1 MSVYFIEGNVSAFST
16 QLTKFSVKLPTY
28 AADLGFSVDEKK
40 EAVDD
45 AAYMAW
51 IVKTDEDSATSK
63 LAWKAYELLAR
74 EGSVDVTVLIPPS
87 AFVITVSP
95 TLVEPGIQRRFAE
108 KAAKAKANPKCSEAI
123 QKDLG
128 IYSAPDAAVTI
139 TPDLKVASQAGH
151 PELIFTKHG
160 FLVINLY
167 RDAGTG
173 YGTAPYKTLTKSHFV
188 DYDLP
193 AVGVTAHYKYKI
205 VFVENDVEVGNFSPE
220 VSINVIGR

>member
-1 MSVYFIEGNVSAFST
+1 MSYFVEKNVALFST
-16 QLTKFSVKLPTY
+16 QLTRFSVRLPVCATN
-28 AADLGFSVDEKK
+28 LGFSDDEKA
-40 EAVDD
+40 EAVAD

-51 IVKTDEDSATSK
+51 VVKTDEDAETNK
-63 LAWKAYELLAR
+63 LAWKAYETLAR
-74 EGSVDVTVLIPPS
+74 EGSVDILVLVPPAALVVT
-87 AFVITVSP
+87 AAP
-95 TLVEPGIQRRFAE
+95 TLVEPGIQRRFTQ
-108 KAAKAKANPKCSEAI
+108 KAAKAKTNTKCSVAV

-128 IYSAPDAAVTI
+128 IYTAPDAAVTI
-139 TPDLKVASQAGH
+139 IPDLKVAEQAGH

-167 RDAGTG
+167 RDTGTG
-173 YGTAPYKTLTKSHFV
+173 YGTAPYKTLTKSNFI

-205 VFVENDVEVGNFSPE
+205 VFVENDIEVGSFSPE

>member
-1 MSVYFIEGNVSAFST
+1 MSVYFIESSVSLFST
-16 QLTKFSVKLPTY
+16 QLTKFATRLPTY
-28 AADLGFSVDEKK
+28 AADLGFSTDEKK
-40 EAVDD
+40 ETVDD

-51 IVKTDEDSATSK
+51 IVQTDADAETSK
-63 LAWKAYELLAR
+63 LAWKAYETLAR
-74 EGSVDVTVLIPPS
+74 EGSVDVAVLIPP
-87 AFVITVSP
+87 AAMVITAAP
-95 TLVEPGIQRRFAE
+95 TLVEPGIQRRFAQ
-108 KAAKAKANPKCSEAI
+108 KAAKAKANTKCSEAV

-128 IYSAPDAAVTI
+128 IYTAPDAVVTVI
-139 TPDLKVASQAGH
+139 PDLKVAEQAGH

-160 FLVINLY
+160 YLVINLY
-167 RDAGTG
+167 RDAGAG

-205 VFVENDVEVGNFSPE
+205 VFVEDDVEVGSFSPE